1 MHMQTF
7 DMALR
12 DLVRKHMIT
21 TEEALNASMH
31 PEELR
36 KLIEGA

>member
-1 MHMQTF
+1 MQTF
-7 DMALR
+7 DMSLR

-21 TEEALNASMH
+21 EDEALAASTH

>member
-1 MHMQTF
+1 
-7 DMALR
+7 
-12 DLVRKHMIT
+12 MIT
-21 TEEALNASMH
+21 AEEALNASMH